1 MHRHFHRLPA
11 SATIGQSHEMLT
23 SRVRG
28 MGRFLILLMLVG
40 MPLGAARVATAANI
54 VIDAGTGTV
63 LAAESPNHLWY
74 PASLTKLMTVYVAL
88 AEIEAGRLRFE
99 DKIKVSEHAA
109 RQSPVKFGLRAGQVI
124 TVRDA
129 INAAIVASANDAAVA
144 LAEKISGT
152 EGAFAERMTGMA
164 MELGMFRTFFENAS
178 GLPSDNQVTTAR
190 DLAILASAFLRD
202 FPQHYALFNQRSVTV
217 GKRSRGTVNS
227 ILGSYDGADGM
238 KTGFTCASGY
248 NMVASAERDGRRLI
262 GVVLGSRNG
271 GARTL
276 EMKRLLDVGF
286 SVNAVPTT
294 TLVALGDEMTDSDAD
309 APPTILTGSQCAA
322 PELVGS
328 TVIDSADELSGW
340 AVALGDYRNRAK
352 AQKALM
358 AAQTKLGK
366 AAGAGQP
373 AIIKKGVGG
382 ITRYSVLLSGLKQAS
397 AQKTCK
403 ILTGQKAYCVALSPK
418 LIANR
423 Y

>member
-1 MHRHFHRLPA
+1 
-11 SATIGQSHEMLT
+11 ML
-23 SRVRG
+23 SLHVRG
-28 MGRFLILLMLVG
+28 VVRIIAALLMMVG
-40 MPLGAARVATAANI
+40 APLGATRPALAANI
-54 VIDAGTGTV
+54 VVDAGTGSV
-63 LAAESPNHLWY
+63 LSADSPNHLWF

-88 AEIEAGRLRFE
+88 SEIEAGRLRFE
-99 DKIKVSEHAA
+99 DKIKVSLHAA
-109 RQSPVKFGLRAGQVI
+109 RQNPVKFGLRAGQVI

-144 LAEKISGT
+144 LAEKIAGT
-152 EGAFAERMTGMA
+152 ESSFAERMTGTA
-164 MELGMFRTFFENAS
+164 MQLGMFRTFFQNAS
-178 GLPSDNQVTTAR
+178 GLPADNQVTTAR
-190 DLAILASAFLRD
+190 DLAILATAFLRD
-202 FPQHYALFNQRSVTV
+202 FPQHYALFSQRSVTI

-227 ILGSYDGADGM
+227 ILSAYEGADGM

-262 GVVLGSRNG
+262 GIVLGSRNG

-286 SVNAVPTT
+286 SAGAAPAI
-294 TLVALGDEMTDSDAD
+294 TLTGLADAMTEAD
-309 APPTILTGSQCAA
+309 NGAPPTILTGSSCAA

-328 TVIDSADELSGW
+328 TFIDSPDELSGW

-352 AQKALM
+352 AQQALQ

-373 AIIKKGVGG
+373 AIIKKGAGG

-403 ILTGQKAYCVALSPK
+403 LLTDQKAYCVALSPK

-423 Y
+423 F

>member
-1 MHRHFHRLPA
+1 
-11 SATIGQSHEMLT
+11 MLT

>member
-1 MHRHFHRLPA
+1 
-11 SATIGQSHEMLT
+11 MLT

-28 MGRFLILLMLVG
+28 MGRLLILLMLVG
-40 MPLGAARVATAANI
+40 MPFGAARPAVAANI
-54 VIDAGTGTV
+54 VVDAGTGTV
-63 LAAESPNHLWY
+63 LSAEAPNHLWY

-88 AEIEAGRLRFE
+88 SEIEAGRLSFE
-99 DKIKVSEHAA
+99 DKIKVSQHAA
-109 RQSPVKFGLRAGQVI
+109 RQNPVRFGLRSGQVI

-144 LAEKISGT
+144 LAEKIAET
-152 EGAFAERMTGMA
+152 ETAFAARMTNTA
-164 MELGMFRTFFENAS
+164 MELGMFRTFFQNAS
-178 GLPSDNQVTTAR
+178 GLPADGQVTTAR
-190 DLAILASAFLRD
+190 DLAILATAFLRD
-202 FPQHYALFNQRSVTV
+202 FPQHYTLFNQRSVTV

-227 ILGSYDGADGM
+227 ILNAYDGADGM

-262 GVVLGSRNG
+262 AIVLGSRNG

-286 SVNAVPTT
+286 SGSAAPTM
-294 TLVALGDEMTDSDAD
+294 TLLALADELTDAD
-309 APPTILTGSQCAA
+309 SGAPPIILTGSNCAT

-328 TVIDSADELSGW
+328 TLIDSADELSGW
-340 AVALGDYRNRAK
+340 AVALGDYRSRTK
-352 AQKALM
+352 AQKALQ

-373 AIIKKGVGG
+373 AIIKKGTGG
-382 ITRYSVLLSGLKQAS
+382 ITRYTVLLSGLKQAS

-403 ILTGQKAYCVALSPK
+403 LLTDKKAYCVALSPK

>member
-1 MHRHFHRLPA
+1 
-11 SATIGQSHEMLT
+11 MLT

-40 MPLGAARVATAANI
+40 MPLGAARPAVAANI
-54 VIDAGTGTV
+54 VVDALTGTV
-63 LAAESPNHLWY
+63 LSADSPNHLWY

-88 AEIEAGRLRFE
+88 SEIEAGRLSFE
-99 DKIKVSEHAA
+99 DKIKVSRNAA
-109 RQSPVKFGLRAGQVI
+109 RQKPVKFGLRPGQVI

-129 INAAIVASANDAAVA
+129 INAAVVASANDAAVA
-144 LAEKISGT
+144 LAEKIADT
-152 EGAFAERMTGMA
+152 ETAFAVRMTNTA
-164 MELGMFRTFFENAS
+164 MELGMFRTFFQNAS
-178 GLPSDNQVTTAR
+178 GLPADGQVTTAR
-190 DLAILASAFLRD
+190 DLAILATAFLRD

-217 GKRSRGTVNS
+217 GKHSRGTVNS
-227 ILGSYDGADGM
+227 ILSAYDGADGM

-262 GVVLGSRNG
+262 GIVLGSRNG

-276 EMKRLLDVGF
+276 EMRKLLDVGF
-286 SVNAVPTT
+286 SGGAAPTT
-294 TLVALGDEMTDSDAD
+294 TLIALADDMTDADAG
-309 APPTILTGSQCAA
+309 APPTILTGSNCAT

-340 AVALGDYRNRAK
+340 AVALGDYRNRSK
-352 AQKALM
+352 AQKALQ

-382 ITRYSVLLSGLKQAS
+382 ITRYTVLLSGLKQAS

-403 ILTGQKAYCVALSPK
+403 ILTDKKAYCVALSPK

>member
-1 MHRHFHRLPA
+1 
-11 SATIGQSHEMLT
+11 ML
-23 SRVRG
+23 SERVRG
-28 MGRFLILLMLVG
+28 VGIVVFLLMLSG
-40 MPLGAARVATAANI
+40 IPFGAYAANI
-54 VIDAGTGTV
+54 VVDAKTGTV
-63 LAAESPNHLWY
+63 LSAEAPNHLWY

-88 AEIEAGRLRFE
+88 SEIEAGRLRFE
-99 DKIKVSEHAA
+99 DKIKVSQHAA
-109 RQSPVKFGLRAGQVI
+109 RQNPVRFGLRSGQVI

-129 INAAIVASANDAAVA
+129 INAAIVASGNDAAVA
-144 LAEKISGT
+144 LAEKIAET
-152 EGAFAERMTGMA
+152 EPAFAARMTNTA
-164 MELGMFRTFFENAS
+164 MELGMFRTFFQNAS
-178 GLPSDNQVTTAR
+178 GLPADGQVTTAR
-190 DLAILASAFLRD
+190 DLALLASAFLRD

-227 ILGSYDGADGM
+227 ILSAYDGADGM

-262 GVVLGSRNG
+262 GIVLGSRNG

-286 SVNAVPTT
+286 SGGAAPAT
-294 TLVALGDEMTDSDAD
+294 TLIALADEMTEADSG
-309 APPTILTGSQCAA
+309 APPTILTGSNCAT
-322 PELVGS
+322 PDLVGS

-352 AQKALM
+352 AQKALQV
-358 AAQTKLGK
+358 AQTKLGK

-373 AIIKKGVGG
+373 AIIKKGAGG
-382 ITRYSVLLSGLKQAS
+382 ITRYTVLLSRLKQAS

-403 ILTGQKAYCVALSPK
+403 VLTDQKAYCVALSPK

>member
-1 MHRHFHRLPA
+1 MVRL
-11 SATIGQSHEMLT
+11 
-23 SRVRG
+23 
-28 MGRFLILLMLVG
+28 LILLMLVG
-40 MPLGAARVATAANI
+40 MPLGAARPAVAANI
-54 VIDAGTGTV
+54 VVDAGTGTV
-63 LAAESPNHLWY
+63 LSADSPNHLWY

-88 AEIEAGRLRFE
+88 SEIEAGRLSFE
-99 DKIKVSEHAA
+99 DKIKVSQHAA
-109 RQSPVKFGLRAGQVI
+109 RQKPVRFGLRSGQVI

-144 LAEKISGT
+144 LAEKIAET
-152 EGAFAERMTGMA
+152 ETAFAVRMTNTA
-164 MELGMFRTFFENAS
+164 MELGMFRTFFQNAS
-178 GLPSDNQVTTAR
+178 GLPADGQVTTAR
-190 DLAILASAFLRD
+190 DLAILATAFLRD

-227 ILGSYDGADGM
+227 ILDAYDGADGM

-262 GVVLGSRNG
+262 AIVLGSRNG

-286 SVNAVPTT
+286 SGGAAPTM
-294 TLVALGDEMTDSDAD
+294 TLLALADELTDAD
-309 APPTILTGSQCAA
+309 SGAPPIILTGSHCAT

-328 TVIDSADELSGW
+328 TIIDSSDELSGW
-340 AVALGDYRNRAK
+340 AVALGDYRSRAK
-352 AQKALM
+352 AQKALQ

-373 AIIKKGVGG
+373 AIIQKGASGL
-382 ITRYSVLLSGLKQAS
+382 TRYTVLLSGLKQAS

-403 ILTGQKAYCVALSPK
+403 ILTDKKAYCVALSPK

>member
-1 MHRHFHRLPA
+1 
-11 SATIGQSHEMLT
+11 MLT

-28 MGRFLILLMLVG
+28 MGRLLILLMLVG
-40 MPLGAARVATAANI
+40 MPLGAGRPAVAANI
-54 VIDAGTGTV
+54 VVDAGTGTV
-63 LAAESPNHLWY
+63 LSAEAPNHLWY
-74 PASLTKLMTVYVAL
+74 PASLTKLMTVYIAL
-88 AEIEAGRLRFE
+88 SEIEAGRLSFA

-109 RQSPVKFGLRAGQVI
+109 RQNPVRFGFRAGQVI

-129 INAAIVASANDAAVA
+129 INAAIVASANDGAVA
-144 LAEKISGT
+144 LAEKIADT
-152 EGAFAERMTGMA
+152 ETAFAIRMTGA
-164 MELGMFRTFFENAS
+164 AQDLGMTRTIFQNAS
-178 GLPSDNQVTTAR
+178 GLPADGQVTTAR

-202 FPQHYALFNQRSVTV
+202 FPQHYALFSQRSVTV

-227 ILGSYDGADGM
+227 ILGAYDGADGM

-262 GVVLGSRNG
+262 GIVLGSRNG

-286 SVNAVPTT
+286 SGSAAPAT
-294 TLVALGDEMTDSDAD
+294 TLIALADELTDAD
-309 APPTILTGSQCAA
+309 NGAPPTVLTGSNCVS

-328 TVIDSADELSGW
+328 TVIDSPDELSGW

-352 AQKALM
+352 AQRALQD
-358 AAQTKLGK
+358 AQTKLGR

-373 AIIKKGVGG
+373 AIIKKGANGL
-382 ITRYSVLLSGLKQAS
+382 TRYTVLLSGLKQAS

-403 ILTGQKAYCVALSPK
+403 ILTDQNAYCVTLSPK

>member
-1 MHRHFHRLPA
+1 
-11 SATIGQSHEMLT
+11 MLT
-23 SRVRG
+23 ARVRG

-40 MPLGAARVATAANI
+40 MPLGAGRPAVAANI
-54 VIDAGTGTV
+54 VVDAGTGTV
-63 LAAESPNHLWY
+63 LSADAPNHLWY

-88 AEIEAGRLRFE
+88 SEIEAGRLRFE
-99 DKIKVSEHAA
+99 DEIEVSDHAA
-109 RQSPVKFGLRAGQVI
+109 RQNPVRFGLRAGQVI
-124 TVRDA
+124 SVRDA

-144 LAEKISGT
+144 LAEKIAGT
-152 EGAFAERMTGMA
+152 EGSFAQRMTGTA
-164 MELGMFRTFFENAS
+164 MELGMFRTFFQNAS
-178 GLPSDNQVTTAR
+178 GLPADNQVTTAR
-190 DLAILASAFLRD
+190 DLAILASAFLHD
-202 FPQHYALFNQRSVTV
+202 FPQHYALFSQRSVTI

-262 GVVLGSRNG
+262 GIVLGSRNG

-276 EMKRLLDVGF
+276 EMRRLLDVGF
-286 SVNAVPTT
+286 SAGTPPAT
-294 TLVALGDEMTDSDAD
+294 TLASLADEMTEAD
-309 APPTILTGSQCAA
+309 NGAPPVILTGSNCVA

-328 TVIDSADELSGW
+328 TLIDSPDELSGW

-352 AQKALM
+352 AQQALQ
-358 AAQTKLGK
+358 AAQSKLGRD
-366 AAGAGQP
+366 AGAGQP
-373 AIIKKGVGG
+373 AIIKKGAGG
-382 ITRYSVLLSGLKQAS
+382 ITRYSVLLSGLKQVS

-403 ILTGQKAYCVALSPK
+403 ILTDQQAYCVALSPK